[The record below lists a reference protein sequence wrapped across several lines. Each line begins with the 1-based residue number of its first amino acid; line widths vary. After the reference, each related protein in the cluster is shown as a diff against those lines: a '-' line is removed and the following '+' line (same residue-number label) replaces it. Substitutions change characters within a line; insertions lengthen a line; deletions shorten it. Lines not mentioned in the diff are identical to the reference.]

1 MHSCISLF
9 AFCIVFSISII
20 WELWN
25 IKKFFVELRSV
36 KLFSVL
42 TETFIFKRQARKG
55 LDSTRDSLGEVCE
68 RLPPLRGVLDEL
80 DSCLHVNLFT
90 LPAKRQRA
98 RVTVHRDAV
107 FLSFS
112 FSQTSTAQLHSM
124 KPSQHS
130 RPLMSV
136 CVWSVCVWMGHEES
150 LRRSTVHSAQV
161 TRWVCLTLDWPGSL
175 ALKAV
180 SRQACFY
187 LPPIF
192 SSSCFPLAFFPG
204 AQLWKD
210 GSQAPGESRSADPGE
225 QAIRQVP

>member
-1 MHSCISLF
+1 MW
-9 AFCIVFSISII
+9 A
-20 WELWN
+20 
-25 IKKFFVELRSV
+25 
-36 KLFSVL
+36 
-42 TETFIFKRQARKG
+42 
-55 LDSTRDSLGEVCE
+55 
-68 RLPPLRGVLDEL
+68 LPPLRGVLDEL

-98 RVTVHRDAV
+98 RVKTHRDAV

-124 KPSQHS
+124 KPSLHS
-130 RPLMSV
+130 RPPAVCVCVCV
-136 CVWSVCVWMGHEES
+136 CVWSVCGWMGHRES
-150 LRRSTVHSAQV
+150 LRCSTVYSAQV
-161 TRWVCLTLDWPGSL
+161 TRWVCLTLDWPALGSL

-192 SSSCFPLAFFPG
+192 SYSCFPLDFFPG